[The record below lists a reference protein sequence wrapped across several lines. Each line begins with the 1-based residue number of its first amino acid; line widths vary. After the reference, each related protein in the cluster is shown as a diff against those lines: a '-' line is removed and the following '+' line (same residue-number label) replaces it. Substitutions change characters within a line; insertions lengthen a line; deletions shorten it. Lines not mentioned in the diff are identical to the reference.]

1 MIKKHKKL
9 LGWMPQNMQILIDL
23 YGNTV
28 IKLFL
33 KMPNFL
39 EIICLKCQ
47 NARKLEGRGKKKG
60 EIPLA
65 NPPLH
70 IMYVII
76 DNIFLSY
83 NMLEHYVSPFL
94 QMETIKNVVK
104 HFIMLEL

>member
-1 MIKKHKKL
+1 MTKCK
-9 LGWMPQNMQILIDL
+9 
-23 YGNTV
+23 
-28 IKLFL
+28 
-33 KMPNFL
+33 
-39 EIICLKCQ
+39 EII
-47 NARKLEGRGKKKG
+47 RERGKKKG

-83 NMLEHYVSPFL
+83 NLLEHYVSPL
-94 QMETIKNVVK
+94 QMETIKKVVK